1 MAKIN
6 DGGPVFP
13 LAIHVAYSH
22 KTYLSKRDLFAAM
35 AMQGILAGRAVYA
48 RSSTIAEAAAEQADA
63 LIAELAKEK
72 E

>member
-35 AMQGILAGRAVYA
+35 AMQGILAG
-48 RSSTIAEAAAEQADA
+48 
-63 LIAELAKEK
+63 
-72 E
+72 